1 MSTMIRTI
9 QSVTMSGSNSTAAAA
24 MAWPYDETGVLQS
37 ARILVQ
43 KAVAADDSNYITIS
57 ATQNSTAIF
66 AARATTS
73 GGGALLVGDTLAM
86 TLGTTM
92 IGEKLELKKG
102 EEVTFAVAENGTGP
116 AFELSIEL
124 VYKLVN

>member
-1 MSTMIRTI
+1 MSTLIRTI
-9 QSVTMSGSNSTAAAA
+9 QSVEMSGTDATAAAA
-24 MAWPYDETGVLQS
+24 MAWPYDEPGVLQS
-37 ARILVQ
+37 ARILTAI
-43 KAVAADDSNYITIS
+43 AVGADNSNNITVT
-57 ATQNSTAIF
+57 ATQNGTAIF
-66 AARATTS
+66 SRVTTS
-73 GGGALLVGDTLAM
+73 AGGALAAGDTEAQ

-92 IGEKLELKKG
+92 IGKKLELKKG

>member
-1 MSTMIRTI
+1 MIRTI
-9 QSVTMSGSNSTAAAA
+9 QSVTMAGTNVVGAAA

-37 ARILVQ
+37 ARILVD
-43 KAVAADDSNYITIS
+43 KAIAADNSNFISIS

-66 AARATTS
+66 VARATNDA
-73 GGGALLVGDTLAM
+73 GGALSAGDALAM

-102 EEVTFAVAENGTGP
+102 EEVTFAIAKTGTGP
-116 AFELSIEL
+116 AYGISIEL